1 MKVEI
6 YGIPE
11 NIHKCYGCIQAQK
24 LLQEHGIEY
33 QFYPVLK
40 EAKNDL
46 GFEYDRPRIEDLA
59 KRARQRSLAFQYPR
73 IFVDGVLIGGYMQL
87 KQLIGD

>member
-11 NIHKCYGCIQAQK
+11 SLHNCYGCIQAQK
-24 LLQEHGIEY
+24 LLTEKGIEY
-33 QFYPVLK
+33 TFYPILK

-46 GFEYDRPRIEDLA
+46 GFEYDRPRIEELA
-59 KRARQRSLAFQYPR
+59 KRVRQRSLAFQYPR
-73 IFVDGVLIGGYMQL
+73 IFVDNKLIGGYLQL

>member
-11 NIHKCYGCIQAQK
+11 SLHNCYGCIQAQK
-24 LLQEHGIEY
+24 LLAEKGIEY
-33 QFYPVLK
+33 TFYPVLK

-46 GFEYDRPRIEDLA
+46 GFEYDRPRIEELA
-59 KRARQRSLAFQYPR
+59 KRVRQRSLAFQYPR
-73 IFVDGVLIGGYMQL
+73 IFVDNKLIGGYLQL

>member
-11 NIHKCYGCIQAQK
+11 NVHKCYGCIEAQK
-24 LLQEHGIEY
+24 LLNEKGIKY
-33 QFYPVLK
+33 VFYPVLK
-40 EAKNDL
+40 EAKNEL
-46 GFEYDRPRIEDLA
+46 GFEYDRPRIQELA

-73 IFVDGVLIGGYMQL
+73 IFVDEKLIGGYLQL

>member
-11 NIHKCYGCIQAQK
+11 SLHNCYGCIQAQK
-24 LLQEHGIEY
+24 LLTEKGIEY
-33 QFYPVLK
+33 TFYPVLK

-46 GFEYDRPRIEDLA
+46 GFEYDRPRIEELA
-59 KRARQRSLAFQYPR
+59 KRVRQRSLAFQYPR
-73 IFVDGVLIGGYMQL
+73 IFVDNKLIGGYL
-87 KQLIGD
+87 PLEQLIGD

>member
-11 NIHKCYGCIQAQK
+11 SLHNCYGCIQAQK
-24 LLQEHGIEY
+24 LLTEKGIEY
-33 QFYPVLK
+33 TFYPVLK

-46 GFEYDRPRIEDLA
+46 GFEYDRPRIEELA
-59 KRARQRSLAFQYPR
+59 KRVGQRSLAFQYPR
-73 IFVDGVLIGGYMQL
+73 IFVDNKLIGGYLQL

>member
-11 NIHKCYGCIQAQK
+11 SLHNCYGCIQAQK
-24 LLQEHGIEY
+24 LLTEKGIEY
-33 QFYPVLK
+33 TFYPVLK

-46 GFEYDRPRIEDLA
+46 GFEYDRPRI
-59 KRARQRSLAFQYPR
+59 
-73 IFVDGVLIGGYMQL
+73 
-87 KQLIGD
+87 

>member
-11 NIHKCYGCIQAQK
+11 SLHNCYGCIQAQK
-24 LLQEHGIEY
+24 LLIEKGIEY
-33 QFYPVLK
+33 TFYPVLK

-46 GFEYDRPRIEDLA
+46 GFEYDRPRIEELA
-59 KRARQRSLAFQYPR
+59 KRVRQRSLAFQYPR
-73 IFVDGVLIGGYMQL
+73 IFVDNKLIGGYLQL